1 MVGFFAG
8 SEALLEGSS
17 QDGSR
22 NMIERNEASPVFLDC
37 TLRDGGY
44 YTNWDFSPTL
54 VDRYLRAVAA
64 SGIKLVEVGLRNFA
78 RDGFVGPFAYSTE
91 AFLGRL
97 DVPPGVSLGVMVDA
111 KTIFSADMS
120 AADAINELFL
130 PKVESR
136 VELVRVAAHF
146 SEVQECGPLVN
157 ALKSLGY
164 KVGVNLMQAS
174 GKPADAIGSKLA
186 TLLAGEHQPDVLYF
200 ADSLGNMDAAEV
212 TRLYNIFR
220 DVWSG
225 PIGIHTHNNQ
235 GLAVANSLH
244 AYNIGVAWLDAT
256 VQGMGRGAGNA
267 EMEILLTEI
276 GAQYGMCA
284 EALYELAME
293 DFAELRQRY
302 RWGPSLM
309 YYFSAKHGIH
319 PTYAQELM
327 AEDRYTSAEK
337 VAIIQ
342 HLAELSANSFDKN
355 LYTTALIRHFADG
368 AGTWSASRHF
378 EDRDVLFVAAG
389 PTSRQYARDILGFAQ
404 SKGAALLTINTLAH
418 MPADAVDGVVS
429 VDQNR
434 IRFEANQLRELA
446 KPVYAPVSCLP
457 DDCQRELSGLDIHD
471 FGLRVSCDHFE
482 LSETGCT
489 LPHALS
495 AVYGIA
501 LALQGGARHVYL
513 AGFDGYSAGDPRQQ
527 EMIDCLEFLRAQSAV
542 DQRITAIT
550 PTTYPVKQG
559 SLYAP

>member
-1 MVGFFAG
+1 MTKN
-8 SEALLEGSS
+8 LTL
-17 QDGSR
+17 
-22 NMIERNEASPVFLDC
+22 LDC

-44 YTNWDFSPTL
+44 YTNWDFAPTL

-64 SGIKLVEVGLRNFA
+64 SGIEFVEVGLRNFA
-78 RDGFVGPFAYSTE
+78 REGFVGPFAYSTE
-91 AFLGRL
+91 AFLNRL
-97 DVPPGVSLGVMVDA
+97 DVPEGVSLGVMVDA
-111 KTIFSADMS
+111 KTLLSAEMS
-120 AADAINELFL
+120 IRDAVDVLF
-130 PKVESR
+130 PPRDESR

-146 SEVQECGPLVN
+146 GEVQDCGPIIS

-164 KVGVNLMQAS
+164 TVGVNLMQAS
-174 GKPADAIGSKLA
+174 GKPADAIANKLN
-186 TLLAGEHQPDVLYF
+186 TLLSANHQPDVLYF

-212 TRLYNIFR
+212 TRLYDIFR
-220 DVWSG
+220 DVWPG

-244 AYNIGVAWLDAT
+244 AHSVGVTWLDAT

-267 EMEILLTEI
+267 EMEILLTEL
-276 GAQYGMCA
+276 GAQYGKRA

-293 DFAELRQRY
+293 DFAELRKRY

-327 AEDRYTSAEK
+327 ADDRYTSAEK
-337 VAIIQ
+337 IAIIQ
-342 HLAELSANSFDKN
+342 HLAELSANSFDKS
-355 LYTTALIRHFADG
+355 LYNTALVRHFADG
-368 AGTWSASRHF
+368 AGTWNANQHF

-389 PTSRQYARDILGFAQ
+389 PTSQHYARDILGFAE
-404 SKGAALLTINTLAH
+404 SKNAALLTINTLPH
-418 MPADAVDGVVS
+418 IPADAVDGVVS

-434 IRFEANQLRELA
+434 IRFEASQFQDLA

-457 DDCQRELSGLDIHD
+457 DDCQRELRGLDIRD
-471 FGLRVSCDHFE
+471 FGLRVNRDHFE

-495 AVYGIA
+495 AIYGIA
-501 LALQGGARHVYL
+501 LALQGGARQIYL

-527 EMIDCLEFLRAQSAV
+527 EMIDCLELLRAHTAL
-542 DQRITAIT
+542 DQRVTAIT